1 MYIDI
6 TSVLKSPRFSNLLS
20 SPGTFL
26 YSRPRTKKR
35 DRDNPVAGLYICILI
50 LDASNRL
57 RIKMRIFLENA
68 YLSRSELRRRYCKFQ
83 FIFDLLLP
91 SLTNPEIEI
100 KNAFQSP
107 RNATVNSLLAT

>member
-35 DRDNPVAGLYICILI
+35 DRDNPVAGHKSGHGTQIRTFSDKGTFSKKKSFY
-50 LDASNRL
+50 NE
-57 RIKMRIFLENA
+57 KFLFVGNM
-68 YLSRSELRRRYCKFQ
+68 S
-83 FIFDLLLP
+83 
-91 SLTNPEIEI
+91 
-100 KNAFQSP
+100 
-107 RNATVNSLLAT
+107 